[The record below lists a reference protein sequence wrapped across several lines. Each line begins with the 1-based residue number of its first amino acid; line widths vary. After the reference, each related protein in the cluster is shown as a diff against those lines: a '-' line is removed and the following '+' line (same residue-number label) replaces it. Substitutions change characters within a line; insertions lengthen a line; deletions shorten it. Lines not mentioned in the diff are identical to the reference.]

1 MGHLV
6 PNRQV
11 LSGPIPFVLIKGF
24 PPSASPVEK
33 PPECYFVILFVYIYI
48 QFRVDIREWGGA
60 YPAERA
66 ALAIKPIPTL
76 PVSSWWR
83 RRVPR
88 QQRRL
93 SLSPGLH
100 SKMNEGIPRERG
112 KSKLSC
118 ALLPFVLLSH
128 SILVVVESSS
138 VLRLIEL
145 S

>member
-33 PPECYFVILFVYIYI
+33 PPECYFVILFVYIY
-48 QFRVDIREWGGA
+48 
-60 YPAERA
+60 
-66 ALAIKPIPTL
+66 
-76 PVSSWWR
+76 PVSGR
-83 RRVPR
+83 YKRVGRRVSSGACGTGNKADPDSACILLVAASR
-88 QQRRL
+88 PSAAAA